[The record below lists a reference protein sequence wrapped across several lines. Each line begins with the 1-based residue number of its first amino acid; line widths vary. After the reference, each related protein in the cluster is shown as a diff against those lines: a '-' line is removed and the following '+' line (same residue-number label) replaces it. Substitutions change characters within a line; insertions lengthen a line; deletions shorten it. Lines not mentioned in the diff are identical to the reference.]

1 MIKALILIFE
11 PMTGW
16 TRVVDARRGLGFII
30 GFYLLPMMLLVAMA
44 EGFGLVEWGKTQ
56 FNLDQIKKFTA
67 GETLLYEIAQTLLM
81 FVVILVGAQLIKSLG
96 DTFRGRNNYT
106 QAFTVAAYGLSP
118 VFLLRL
124 LDAFPSVNPWLTWI
138 IGIMLVFKVLY
149 HGVPMVMLPD
159 PPHAFGLYFMS
170 SLLLMLVTGL
180 ERFITAWYLSGHF
193 VPLENFISQ
202 LAAKLPF

>member
-1 MIKALILIFE
+1 MSNKMATTRRPTTIFVSLLQMPKLTSFTQRVNHALRSGESGFYCQRAAKPVSMRCMIKALILIFE

-124 LDAFPSVNPWLTWI
+124 LDAFPSVNPWLT
-138 IGIMLVFKVLY
+138 
-149 HGVPMVMLPD
+149 
-159 PPHAFGLYFMS
+159 
-170 SLLLMLVTGL
+170 
-180 ERFITAWYLSGHF
+180 
-193 VPLENFISQ
+193 
-202 LAAKLPF
+202 